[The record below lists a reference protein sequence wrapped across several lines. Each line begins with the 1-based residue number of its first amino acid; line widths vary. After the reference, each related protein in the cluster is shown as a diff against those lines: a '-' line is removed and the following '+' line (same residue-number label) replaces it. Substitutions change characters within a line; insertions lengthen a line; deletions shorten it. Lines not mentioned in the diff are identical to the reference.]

1 MNYPFK
7 MYWGSA
13 SADFQYEG
21 GFNEGKRG
29 LITHDIVTDGS
40 YTTPRRLTYRLPD
53 GTLGSVAYRE
63 SFPEGAVGCIHD
75 HAVDFYHHYKE
86 DIKLLAEMGLSMM
99 RFGICWTRIYPT
111 GEEKT
116 PNEEGLQ
123 FYEDVID
130 ECLKYNIEPMITIC
144 HDELPLYLANKYDGW
159 SNRIMIDLYEKLCN
173 ALFERFKGKVKYW
186 LTFNEL
192 NVLQGFSH
200 LGTRNSDAQTT
211 WQAIHHLFIASAR
224 AKILAK
230 KIMPKAMLGAM
241 YATSPSYPKTC
252 HPDDQLAWMKQ
263 RRRLFY
269 FSDVMLRGYYPSF
282 ARSFWDEYK
291 VTIRMEEND
300 EEILKEGTLDFYSFS
315 CYRSTTI
322 GKDDKPDENNFV
334 NDTYRIN
341 YLNDHFLEI
350 KKAVEIDRVPVL
362 GYTMWGG
369 IDLVSLSTGEMKK
382 RYGWVYVDMDDKGNG
397 SKKRYPKASFY
408 WMKEFIKSNGNIL
421 KENNQGE

>member
-1 MNYPFK
+1 
-7 MYWGSA
+7 
-13 SADFQYEG
+13 
-21 GFNEGKRG
+21 
-29 LITHDIVTDGS
+29 
-40 YTTPRRLTYRLPD
+40 
-53 GTLGSVAYRE
+53 
-63 SFPEGAVGCIHD
+63 
-75 HAVDFYHHYKE
+75 
-86 DIKLLAEMGLSMM
+86 MM

-144 HDELPLYLANKYDGW
+144 HDELPLYDGW

-322 GKDDKPDENNFV
+322 GKDDKLGIIALPFGENPYLKSTPWGWPIDPVSIRYVLNEVYDRYQKPLFIVENGLGANDQIAEDGKIHDE
-334 NDTYRIN
+334 YRID
-341 YLNDHFLEI
+341 YLREHIIEM
-350 KKAVEIDRVPVL
+350 KKAVDEDGVELI
-362 GYTMWGG
+362 GYTPWGC
-369 IDLVSLSTGEMKK
+369 IDLVSAGTGEMKK
-382 RYGWVYVDMDDKGNG
+382 RYGFIYVDMDDNGKGTL
-397 SKKRYPKASFY
+397 KRSCKESFY
-408 WMKEFIKSNGNIL
+408 WYQKVIKSNGESL
-421 KENNQGE
+421 S

>member
-75 HAVDFYHHYKE
+75 HVYYPSHNAVDFYHHYKE

-173 ALFERFKGKVKYW
+173 ALFERFKG
-186 LTFNEL
+186 
-192 NVLQGFSH
+192 
-200 LGTRNSDAQTT
+200 
-211 WQAIHHLFIASAR
+211 
-224 AKILAK
+224 
-230 KIMPKAMLGAM
+230 
-241 YATSPSYPKTC
+241 
-252 HPDDQLAWMKQ
+252 
-263 RRRLFY
+263 
-269 FSDVMLRGYYPSF
+269 
-282 ARSFWDEYK
+282 
-291 VTIRMEEND
+291 
-300 EEILKEGTLDFYSFS
+300 
-315 CYRSTTI
+315 
-322 GKDDKPDENNFV
+322 
-334 NDTYRIN
+334 
-341 YLNDHFLEI
+341 
-350 KKAVEIDRVPVL
+350 
-362 GYTMWGG
+362 
-369 IDLVSLSTGEMKK
+369 
-382 RYGWVYVDMDDKGNG
+382 
-397 SKKRYPKASFY
+397 
-408 WMKEFIKSNGNIL
+408 
-421 KENNQGE
+421 